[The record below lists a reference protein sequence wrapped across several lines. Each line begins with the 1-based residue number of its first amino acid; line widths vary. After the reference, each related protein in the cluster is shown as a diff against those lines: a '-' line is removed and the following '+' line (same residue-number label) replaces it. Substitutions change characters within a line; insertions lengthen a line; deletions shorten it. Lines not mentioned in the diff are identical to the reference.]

1 MKKAASNAA
10 VRLIVPRRSDWLAKI
25 ETVLISTLKKQL
37 MTSILLKTP
46 PLNAPTIKKLPNGLT
61 IVAEHMPV
69 EAVNLNVWIN
79 IGSAVES
86 DDINGMAHFLEH
98 MVFKGT
104 PKLQSGEFERL
115 IEERG
120 AVTNAATSQDYTHY
134 YITTAPKDF
143 AELAPLQLDV
153 VLNPSIPDDAF
164 ERERLVVLEE
174 IRRSNDNPRRRTFQR
189 AIETAFDEL
198 PYRRQVLGPSS
209 VIEQLKPQQMRD
221 FHAQW
226 YQPSSMTA
234 VAVGNLPVE
243 KLIEIVADGFTKVGV
258 GSQEAG
264 VRSQEAEED
273 FLPGCIKPEP
283 GFKEIVR
290 REYVDESLQQARL
303 VMVWRVPGMTQLEKT
318 YALDVLAVILG
329 QGRMS
334 RLVRDLREE
343 RQLVSHI
350 GVSNMTQRLQG
361 LFYISAQL
369 PEENLVEVEEAIAQH
384 IRKFQTELVAE
395 AEIARIRTQVAN
407 RFIFGNEKPSDRTS
421 LYGYYQSQLGDLT
434 PALNYPARIQALDA
448 VDLQIAARTYLPPDA
463 YGIVTIKPG
472 LREL

>member
-1 MKKAASNAA
+1 
-10 VRLIVPRRSDWLAKI
+10 
-25 ETVLISTLKKQL
+25 
-37 MTSILLKTP
+37 MTSTLLKTP
-46 PLNAPTIKKLPNGLT
+46 PLNAPTLKKLPNGLT
-61 IVAEHMPV
+61 VVAEQMPV

-79 IGSAVES
+79 VGSAVES

-104 PKLQSGEFERL
+104 PRLQSGEFERL

-164 ERERLVVLEE
+164 ERERLVILEE
-174 IRRSNDNPRRRTFQR
+174 IRRSEDNPRRRTFQR
-189 AIETAFDEL
+189 AIETTFERL
-198 PYRRQVLGPSS
+198 PYRRQVLGPTS
-209 VIEQLKPQQMRD
+209 VIEQLTPQQMRD
-221 FHAQW
+221 FHAKW
-226 YQPSSMTA
+226 YQPQSITA

-243 KLIEIVADGFTKVGV
+243 ELIEIVADGFDRLHSTPTDLSLTESFGHNLTPDSL
-258 GSQEAG
+258 GRGGMQHLTSLQ
-264 VRSQEAEED
+264 
-273 FLPGCIKPEP
+273 PEP
-283 GFKEIVR
+283 AFHEIVR

-303 VMVWRVPGMTQLEKT
+303 VMLWRVPGITQIEKT

-343 RQLVSHI
+343 RQLVTHI

-361 LFYISAQL
+361 VFYISAQL
-369 PEENLVEVEEAIAQH
+369 PEENLAEVEEAIAQH
-384 IRKFQTELVAE
+384 IRTFGTESVAE
-395 AEIARIRTQVAN
+395 SEIARIRTQVAN

-421 LYGYYQSQLGDLT
+421 LYGYYQSQLGDLA
-434 PALNYPARIQALDA
+434 PALNYPARIQALEA
-448 VDLQIAARTYLPPDA
+448 IDLQMAAQEYLSPNA
-463 YGIVTIKPG
+463 YGIVTIKPAKI
-472 LREL
+472 

>member
-1 MKKAASNAA
+1 
-10 VRLIVPRRSDWLAKI
+10 
-25 ETVLISTLKKQL
+25 
-37 MTSILLKTP
+37 MTSTLLKTP

-61 IVAEHMPV
+61 IVAEQMPV

-79 IGSAVES
+79 VGSSVES

-104 PKLQSGEFERL
+104 SRLKSGEFERL
-115 IEERG
+115 IEQRG

-143 AELAPLQLDV
+143 AQLAPLQLDV

-174 IRRSNDNPRRRTFQR
+174 IRRSEDNPQRRTFRR
-189 AIETAFDEL
+189 AIETTFEQL

-209 VIEQLKPQQMRD
+209 VIEQLKAQQMRD
-221 FHAQW
+221 FHANW
-226 YQPSSMTA
+226 YQPQSITA

-243 KLIEIVADGFTKVGV
+243 ELIEIVTDGFNQ
-258 GSQEAG
+258 SQPTAPDNQK
-264 VRSQEAEED
+264 SKIPNQKS
-273 FLPGCIKPEP
+273 FQPEP
-283 GFKEIVR
+283 PFQEIVR
-290 REYVDESLQQARL
+290 REYVDETLQQARL
-303 VMVWRVPGMTQLEKT
+303 VMVWRVPGMTQLDQT
-318 YALDVLAVILG
+318 YELDVLAVILG
-329 QGRMS
+329 HGRIS

-343 RQLVSHI
+343 RQLVTHI

-361 LFYISAQL
+361 VFYISVQL
-369 PEENLVEVEEAIAQH
+369 PTENLAEVEEAIAQH
-384 IRKFQTELVAE
+384 IRRFQTELVAE
-395 AEIARIRTQVAN
+395 ADIARIRTQVAN

-434 PALNYPARIQALDA
+434 PALNYPTRIQSLEV
-448 VDLQIAARTYLPPDA
+448 VDLQTAAKKYLSPDA
-463 YGIVTIKPG
+463 YGVITIKPASV
-472 LREL
+472 

>member
-1 MKKAASNAA
+1 
-10 VRLIVPRRSDWLAKI
+10 
-25 ETVLISTLKKQL
+25 
-37 MTSILLKTP
+37 MTSTLLKTP

-61 IVAEHMPV
+61 IVAEQMPV

-79 IGSAVES
+79 VGSAVES

-104 PKLQSGEFERL
+104 PRLQSGEFERL

-134 YITTAPKDF
+134 YITTAPQDF
-143 AELAPLQLDV
+143 AQLAPLQLDV
-153 VLNPSIPDDAF
+153 VLNASIPDDAF

-174 IRRSNDNPRRRTFQR
+174 IRRSEDSPQRRTFRR
-189 AIETAFDEL
+189 AIETTFEQL
-198 PYRRQVLGPSS
+198 PYRRQVLGPAS
-209 VIEQLKPQQMRD
+209 VIEQLKAQQMRD

-243 KLIEIVADGFTKVGV
+243 ELIEIVADSFTQAQPTALNNPKSTPPTLIREGNQK
-258 GSQEAG
+258 SLQ
-264 VRSQEAEED
+264 
-273 FLPGCIKPEP
+273 PEP
-283 GFKEIVR
+283 AFTEIVR
-290 REYVDESLQQARL
+290 QEYVDETLQQARL
-303 VMVWRVPGMTQLEKT
+303 VMVWRVPGMSQLDET

-334 RLVRDLREE
+334 RLVRDLRED
-343 RQLVSHI
+343 RQLVTHI

-361 LFYISAQL
+361 VFYISAQL
-369 PEENLVEVEEAIAQH
+369 PEENLVEVEEAIAHH
-384 IRKFQTELVAE
+384 IHTFGTESVAE
-395 AEIARIRTQVAN
+395 SEIARIRTQVAN
-407 RFIFGNEKPSDRTS
+407 RFIFSNEKPSDRTS

-434 PALNYPARIQALDA
+434 PALNYPSRIQSLNAT
-448 VDLQIAARTYLPPDA
+448 DLQLAAQKYLSPDA
-463 YGIVTIKPG
+463 YGIVTIKPAKSKI
-472 LREL
+472 